1 MESLR
6 DEQKR
11 IARDR
16 ILEALA
22 TEIAMNG
29 LLDLSI
35 SSVAERAGVSQRTIY
50 NYFETKDALV
60 AALTDWSEQWMERRG
75 GPLLEPD
82 LDKIPDAVV
91 TNFALF
97 EDMGDIATALTRIRS
112 NAPNDTPYT
121 DRYGTGHIE
130 RTETVGSSLSEIR
143 PDLTAE
149 ELEALTGIFRMLM
162 GFNTWNTLTR
172 EYGLPAASAGKVAA
186 WSFSVMLDA
195 VRNGEGP
202 YR

>member
-22 TEIAMNG
+22 TEIATNG
-29 LLDLSI
+29 LLELSI

-50 NYFETKDALV
+50 NYFETKEALV
-60 AALTDWSEQWMERRG
+60 AALTGWSEQWMERRG
-75 GPLLEPD
+75 GPPVEPD
-82 LDKIPDAVV
+82 LDKIPDALV

-97 EDMGDIATALTRIRS
+97 EDMGDIGTAITRIRS
-112 NAPNDTPYT
+112 NAPNDTRYT

-130 RTETVGSSLSEIR
+130 RTETVRSSLAEIR
-143 PDLTAE
+143 PDLAAE
-149 ELEALTGIFRMLM
+149 ELGALTAIFRMLM
-162 GFNTWNTLTR
+162 GYNTWNILTT
-172 EYGLPAASAGKVAA
+172 EYRLPAVDAGNVAA
-186 WSFSVMLDA
+186 WAFSVMLAA

>member
-22 TEIAMNG
+22 TEIATNG
-29 LLDLSI
+29 LLELSI

-50 NYFETKDALV
+50 NYFETKEALV

-82 LDKIPDAVV
+82 LDKVPDALV

-97 EDMGDIATALTRIRS
+97 EDMGDITTALTRIRA
-112 NAPNDTPYT
+112 NAPNDTPNA
-121 DRYGTGHIE
+121 DRYGKGHIE
-130 RTETVGSSLSEIR
+130 RTKTVQSSLAEIR
-143 PDLTAE
+143 PDLAAE
-149 ELEALTGIFRMLM
+149 ELEALTAIFRMLM
-162 GFNTWNTLTR
+162 GFNTWNILTT
-172 EYGLPAASAGKVAA
+172 EYGLPAVNAGNVTA
-186 WSFSVMLDA
+186 WAFSVMLAA

-202 YR
+202 

>member
-22 TEIAMNG
+22 TEIATNG
-29 LLDLSI
+29 
-35 SSVAERAGVSQRTIY
+35 RAGVSQRTIY

-75 GPLLEPD
+75 GPLVEPD

-97 EDMGDIATALTRIRS
+97 EDMGDIGTAVTRIRTARATS
-112 NAPNDTPYT
+112 NVPRPYSRLSLRS
-121 DRYGTGHIE
+121 DRISLP
-130 RTETVGSSLSEIR
+130 RNSRPSLPSS
-143 PDLTAE
+143 
-149 ELEALTGIFRMLM
+149 GC
-162 GFNTWNTLTR
+162 
-172 EYGLPAASAGKVAA
+172 
-186 WSFSVMLDA
+186 
-195 VRNGEGP
+195 
-202 YR
+202 